1 MTRHVDAAEEVREAA
16 AVLVAAFGPNDLDR
30 YLA

>member
-1 MTRHVDAAEEVREAA
+1 MTRHVGAAEEAREAA
-16 AVLVAAFGPNDLDR
+16 AVLVAAFARNDLDR